1 MIVYQKTE
9 NLGEQ
14 VAAWLLQ
21 CSKSLD
27 FVCDSKTRLNLAEMM
42 PQDITNIFL
51 FQPHTTQC

>member
-21 CSKSLD
+21 CSRSLD
-27 FVCDSKTRLNLAEMM
+27 FVCDSKTRLNEA
-42 PQDITNIFL
+42 
-51 FQPHTTQC
+51 